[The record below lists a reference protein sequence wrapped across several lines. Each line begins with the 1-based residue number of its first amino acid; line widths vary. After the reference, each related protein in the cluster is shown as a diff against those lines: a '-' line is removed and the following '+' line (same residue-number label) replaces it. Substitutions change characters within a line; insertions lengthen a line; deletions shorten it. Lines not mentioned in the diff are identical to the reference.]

1 MSPRKKSSETS
12 TNEPSFEKALERLE
26 TIVEQMESAELPLDE
41 VLKRYE
47 EGTQLVKF
55 CSQKLEEA
63 EKRVEILSKNKD
75 GSAQLKKFR
84 VEDTDESGDLPEK
97 QTKDGKLL

>member
-1 MSPRKKSSETS
+1 MSPRKKPTDSSTS
-12 TNEPSFEKALERLE
+12 EPSFEKALERLE
-26 TIVEQMESAELPLDE
+26 KIVEQMESAELPLDE

-63 EKRVEILSKNKD
+63 EKKVEILSKTKD
-75 GSAQLKKFR
+75 GSPQLKKFR
-84 VEDTDESGDLPEK
+84 VEDKDESDDLPEK
-97 QTKDGKLL
+97 ETKEGKLL